1 MDIVFSFRENPE
13 TMIKTNRIYFT
24 LFFAALI
31 FSLSLSS
38 CTKKKANLIAKDWK
52 ASKLNFSGSE
62 IGGDIVSLEYSFKND
77 GSFNRT
83 EDGKV
88 EKGKWSISED
98 GKKLILELDDKSKVQ
113 KDINELT
120 EDKLVLSGEEHG
132 MMRTETF
139 EGKK

>member
-13 TMIKTNRIYFT
+13 IMTKINTLYFA
-24 LFFAALI
+24 LFFAVLV
-31 FSLSLSS
+31 FSLSS
-38 CTKKKANLIAKDWK
+38 CTKKKADLIAKDWK
-52 ASKLNFSGSE
+52 ASKLNFGGSE

-77 GSFNRT
+77 GSFSRT
-83 EDGKV
+83 EEGKV
-88 EKGKWSISED
+88 EKGKWSIGED
-98 GKKLILELDDKSKVQ
+98 EKKLILEMDDKSKVQ